1 MSVRKELIM
10 SAYDPALEAPPQPL
24 EQFVLEPGCSDG
36 IDFQTLDAGATVHVH
51 TSYSSYRLVV
61 TDPENGGALITG
73 GRLFP
78 ESTPIRVEGATA
90 GGTAIKSGWIG
101 VGLRLEMFNLMNRI
115 TTSIVRSVS
124 IEPAPASSVC

>member
-1 MSVRKELIM
+1 M
-10 SAYDPALEAPPQPL
+10 SAHDSVLEAPPQPL

-36 IDFQTLDAGATVHVH
+36 IDFQSLEAGATVHVH
-51 TSYSSYRLVV
+51 TKFSSYRLVV
-61 TDPENGGALITG
+61 TDPENGAALVTG

-101 VGLRLEMFNLMNRI
+101 VGLRLEMLNLTNRI
-115 TTSIVRSVS
+115 TTSVVRSVTV
-124 IEPAPASSVC
+124 IPPSVSRVC

>member
-1 MSVRKELIM
+1 M

-51 TSYSSYRLVV
+51 TRYSSYRLVV

-78 ESTPIRVEGATA
+78 ESTPIRIEGATA